1 MTHRGKCGGFSL
13 TELLVT
19 LGVVASLAGLILPG
33 LSKARLAAG
42 GARCTS
48 NLRQLVLASQLYW
61 DDHAGTT
68 FAERRGRQDDGWL
81 YWFGWLQDGVEGERR
96 FDATA
101 GALWPYLRGRGVEVC
116 PALDRHSERF
126 KAKARGAAYGY
137 GYNILLGPRG
147 GEAVRMHQLM
157 NPSGLAVY
165 VDSGQINDFQPPAS
179 QDRPMLEEFYYFGTN
194 RLEAT
199 VHFRHAQR
207 AVAAF
212 ADGHVSTELPE
223 PGSVDPRLPPHLI
236 GRLDA
241 TRVRP

>member
-1 MTHRGKCGGFSL
+1 MTARGRCGGFSL

-19 LGVVASLAGLILPG
+19 LGVVASLAGLVLPG

-48 NLRQLVLASQLYW
+48 NQRQLALATQLYW
-61 DDHAGTT
+61 DDHSGVA
-68 FAERRGRQDDGWL
+68 FAERRGRKEDGWL
-81 YWFGWLQDGVEGERR
+81 YWFGWLQDGVEGGRR

-101 GALWPYLRGRGVEVC
+101 GALWPYLRGRGVEIC
-116 PALDRHSERF
+116 PALDRHSDRF
-126 KAKARGAAYGY
+126 KAKAQGAAYGY

-147 GEAVRMHQLM
+147 GEAVRMHQVLA
-157 NPSGLAVY
+157 PSGLAVY
-165 VDSGQINDFQPPAS
+165 ADSGQVNDFQPPAS
-179 QDRPMLEEFYYFGTN
+179 EDRPMLEEFYYFGTN

-207 AVAAF
+207 AVVAF

-223 PGSVDPRLPPHLI
+223 PGSTDPRIPPHVI
-236 GRLDA
+236 GRLLTA
-241 TRVRP
+241 RVRP